1 MSHSF
6 NKSPFSFNPPAK
18 FNPSKFGKS
27 SSSSGPAQADM
38 LFNKKKISSDVL
50 SMSSRSSR
58 SSSSSSSVSS
68 DASSRSGTSES
79 DSASQKST
87 QDKYPKFSQH
97 EEESEIDDSE
107 NESVTEQDDDN
118 DEDQSYNKYESLKR
132 DKKQSMMNELNE
144 KRELLYQM
152 DRLESKGYRLP
163 FKFNMESDI
172 NEMRSEYNKIVRE
185 KEVDASI
192 RFQRKM
198 MMAFVTGT
206 EYLNTRYDPF
216 AIRLDGWSE
225 QVHENITDYDDIF
238 EELHAKYKSTGKK
251 MSPELRLFISL
262 SGSAFMFHLTSRMFK
277 ESPLPNVEQVLK
289 SNPELMK
296 QFQQAA
302 AKQYITGNYQ
312 QSPDQSYGYGQQ
324 PGSVGGGS
332 GGGNGGLFGMV
343 SSLFNNLGGGPSRPQ
358 MYQERDDDEIS
369 NSSLRLAQR
378 RRQGPGGQGGHSGAS
393 HRDIDSIIKNVHSKI
408 SLDQEQNMNNIET
421 LSVSDEEITSIIE
434 DTADIK
440 ILRNAKNNKNVR
452 TLNL

>member
-1 MSHSF
+1 MSNTF
-6 NKSPFSFNPPAK
+6 NKSPFSFNPPSK
-18 FNPSKFGKS
+18 FNASSSKFSKA
-27 SSSSGPAQADM
+27 PADM

-50 SMSSRSSR
+50 SMSS
-58 SSSSSSSVSS
+58 SSSVSS
-68 DASSRSGTSES
+68 SSASSRSGTSES
-79 DSASQKST
+79 DASSVASGEEKHIFNKYEEQSEKSFAE
-87 QDKYPKFSQH
+87 DD
-97 EEESEIDDSE
+97 DDSGS
-107 NESVTEQDDDN
+107 NTSSAAESEQDDT
-118 DEDQSYNKYESLKR
+118 EHSNKYEALKR

-163 FKFNMESDI
+163 FKFDMQSDI
-172 NEMRSEYNKIVRE
+172 HEMRSEYSKLIKE
-185 KEVDASI
+185 KEIDASI

-206 EYLNTRYDPF
+206 EYMNSRYDPF
-216 AIRLDGWSE
+216 SIRLEGWSE

-238 EELHAKYKSTGKK
+238 EELHLKYKSTGKK

-277 ESPLPNVEQVLK
+277 EQPLPNVEQVLK

-302 AKQYITGNYQ
+302 AKQYITGDYQ
-312 QSPDQSYGYGQQ
+312 QQTG
-324 PGSVGGGS
+324 GSMGGMGGGGGGS
-332 GGGNGGLFGMV
+332 GLFGMV
-343 SSLFNNLGGGPSRPQ
+343 SNLFNNLGGGPSRPQ
-358 MYQERDDDEIS
+358 MSRDDDEIS
-369 NSSLRLAQR
+369 TSSLQRMPRQRPAQ
-378 RRQGPGGQGGHSGAS
+378 GNT
-393 HRDIDSIIKNVHSKI
+393 HRDIDNIIKNVHSNI
-408 SLDQEQNMNNIET
+408 SLSNEQNMNNIET

-440 ILRNAKNNKNVR
+440 ILRSGKNKNTR

>member
-6 NKSPFSFNPPAK
+6 NKSPFSFNPPTK
-18 FNPSKFGKS
+18 FNPSSSKFSKA
-27 SSSSGPAQADM
+27 PADM
-38 LFNKKKISSDVL
+38 LFNKKKISADVL
-50 SMSSRSSR
+50 SM
-58 SSSSSSSVSS
+58 SSSSSVSS
-68 DASSRSGTSES
+68 SSASSRSGTSES
-79 DSASQKST
+79 DASSVA
-87 QDKYPKFSQH
+87 SG
-97 EEESEIDDSE
+97 SEKQI
-107 NESVTEQDDDN
+107 
-118 DEDQSYNKYESLKR
+118 YNKYEEQSEKSYAEEDEDSGSNVSSEDCEQDDNENTNKYEALKR

-163 FKFNMESDI
+163 FKFDMQSDI
-172 NEMRSEYNKIVRE
+172 NEMRSEYNKLIRE

-238 EELHAKYKSTGKK
+238 EELHTKYKSTGKK

-262 SGSAFMFHLTSRMFK
+262 SGSAFMFHLTNRMFK
-277 ESPLPNVEQVLK
+277 EQPLPNVEQVLK

-302 AKQYITGNYQ
+302 AKQYITGEYQ
-312 QSPDQSYGYGQQ
+312 NQSNGNM
-324 PGSVGGGS
+324 GGGA
-332 GGGNGGLFGMV
+332 GGLFGMV
-343 SSLFNNLGGGPSRPQ
+343 SSLFNNIGGGPSRPQ
-358 MYQERDDDEIS
+358 MQSRDDDEIS
-369 NSSLRLAQR
+369 TSSLQR
-378 RRQGPGGQGGHSGAS
+378 MHRQRQTQISQGSS
-393 HRDIDSIIKNVHSKI
+393 HRDIDNIIKNVHSNI
-408 SLDQEQNMNNIET
+408 SLHNEQNMNNIET

-440 ILRNAKNNKNVR
+440 ILRNGKNKNTR